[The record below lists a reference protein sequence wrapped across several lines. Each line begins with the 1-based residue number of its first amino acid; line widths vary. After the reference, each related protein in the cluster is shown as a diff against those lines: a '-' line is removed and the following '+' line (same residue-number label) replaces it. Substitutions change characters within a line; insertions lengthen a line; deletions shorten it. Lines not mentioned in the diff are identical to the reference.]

1 MISLGKTPPNGR
13 LEQVRPVLQVE
24 LFLDARPVGFH
35 RAHVDMK
42 GFRHLIRAAPQADQF
57 KNQLLAYQAAPDV
70 YKARSYL
77 QPFMNISTNVRF
89 FVKTT
94 TNRNDLFQLDLQEK
108 ITADMSDLVIPG
120 KK

>member
-1 MISLGKTPPNGR
+1 MNYALAPGISPKMSKSML
-13 LEQVRPVLQVE
+13 L
-24 LFLDARPVGFH
+24 
-35 RAHVDMK
+35 
-42 GFRHLIRAAPQADQF
+42 F

-70 YKARSYL
+70 YKARTYL